1 MKYLN
6 FNETV
11 IQNLLIALAVLV
23 IGWVIIEIIIHIEK
37 RVLKKSQ
44 LDASVHILILKVT
57 KITLWVLL
65 ILTLLSKFQIN
76 MAPFV
81 AVLAAG
87 GAAVALALKD
97 SLGNVAGGIILL
109 FTKPFVKGD
118 EIELNGTVGV
128 VDHIDILTTRLHTYD
143 NRDIIVPNGTITTSI
158 VINSTSRDIR
168 RVDCKFNI
176 SYSSDIEAAKAILYD
191 IAEKGPLLLTE
202 PKPLIGVKA
211 QEDSWIVLDMNVWC
225 RTEDR
230 LNVKYYL
237 EETVKTRFDDAGIE
251 IPYPQVDVHMMDGAK
266 EMN

>member
-6 FNETV
+6 FNETL
-11 IQNLLIALAVLV
+11 IQSLLIAVLV
-23 IGWVIIEIIIHIEK
+23 LVVGWAIIEILVHLEK
-37 RVLKKSQ
+37 RLLKKSQ
-44 LDASVHILILKVT
+44 LDPSVHILLLRVT
-57 KITLWVLL
+57 KITLWTLL

-87 GAAVALALKD
+87 GAAIALALKD

-143 NRDIIVPNGTITTSI
+143 NKDIIVPNGTITTSI

-168 RVDCKFNI
+168 IVDCRFNI
-176 SYSSDIEAAKAILYD
+176 SYDADIEKAKTVLHD
-191 IAEKGPLLLTE
+191 IVEKGPLLLTE

-211 QEDSWIVLDMNVWC
+211 QEDSYVVLDMNVWC

-230 LNVKYYL
+230 LDVKYYL
-237 EETVKTRFDDAGIE
+237 EETVKTRFDEAGIE
-251 IPYPQVDVHMMDGAK
+251 IPYPQVDVHMMDGAGK
-266 EMN
+266 MN